1 MNSINRMALVVITP
15 LLLIGIMTG
24 QSRIKP
30 KPKPLSSPSPAPVKA
45 PLPSNRPVTVNLKQ
59 GDPVTG
65 LFLRADAETVEVE
78 VKRGRLAIKM
88 NEVASLVFATE
99 EAAIAKPT
107 EAAPIE
113 VTRKENPAAVPDP
126 HLPIVRKAYASLRK
140 LADAAQI
147 GLP

>member
-30 KPKPLSSPSPAPVKA
+30 KPKPSASPSPAPVRA
-45 PLPSNRPVTVNLKQ
+45 LLPSKRPVTVNLKQ

-88 NEVASLVFATE
+88 NEVASLGFTAE
-99 EAAIAKPT
+99 EAEAVKPSEAPPVAATAK
-107 EAAPIE
+107 E
-113 VTRKENPAAVPDP
+113 
-126 HLPIVRKAYASLRK
+126 
-140 LADAAQI
+140 
-147 GLP
+147 